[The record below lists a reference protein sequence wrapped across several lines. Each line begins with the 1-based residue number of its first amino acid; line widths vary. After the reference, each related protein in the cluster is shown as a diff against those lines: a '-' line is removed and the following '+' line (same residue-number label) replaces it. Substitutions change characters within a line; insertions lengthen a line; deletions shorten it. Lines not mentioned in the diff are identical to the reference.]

1 MHPIAFD
8 LGSLPIRWYGVMMAM
23 AFLAGL
29 WTATRRARLVN
40 VSGEVIADVTL
51 WLMVGSII
59 GARFVYVTTYWKQE
73 FAGGPFSEVFMI
85 QHGGL
90 VY

>member
-1 MHPIAFD
+1 VHPIAFD
-8 LGSLPIRWYGVMMAM
+8 LGSLPIRWYGVMMAL

-40 VSGEVIADVTL
+40 VSGDVIADVTL

-59 GARFVYVTTYWKQE
+59 GARFVYVTTDWKQ
-73 FAGGPFSEVFMI
+73 
-85 QHGGL
+85 
-90 VY
+90 